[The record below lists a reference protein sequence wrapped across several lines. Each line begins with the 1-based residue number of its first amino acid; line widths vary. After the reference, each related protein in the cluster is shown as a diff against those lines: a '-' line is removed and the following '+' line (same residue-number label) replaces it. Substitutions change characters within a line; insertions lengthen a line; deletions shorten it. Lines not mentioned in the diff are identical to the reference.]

1 MLRPMVAML
10 TRLVD
15 RFDTDETRI
24 QKGQCMNAERR
35 TNPWRPARK
44 EKSRIRP
51 RSLSPFATKL
61 ALRVTPDC
69 DCGFAALC
77 NLSLTLISAET

>member
-44 EKSRIRP
+44 EKFADQASLLITIRYKIGPP
-51 RSLSPFATKL
+51 RDT
-61 ALRVTPDC
+61 
-69 DCGFAALC
+69 
-77 NLSLTLISAET
+77 